1 MNAVDPTAIP
11 TRALLTEQDLAEEFA
26 ASFRAR
32 RLPEKFFY
40 WFPLSVRAWL
50 ELCSDGDYRNYLRS
64 RSTIAR
70 EAGTIAGLLADGPV
84 EVVSLG
90 SGQGD
95 KDLLLLEALRDR
107 GAGVTYLPVDTSQA
121 LLEMACAAALG
132 EGIAAEGLKA
142 DIGNAGHLEALAP
155 ASEAPARLVLL
166 LGNTLGSLDPI
177 AAAADLRR
185 LLRPEDRLLLD
196 AELYGGAETLGGYDN
211 PLNRAFAWAPLHS
224 VGIGDDD
231 GELVFEMAEDRRRP
245 GLYLIPKHFRA
256 DRPAAARLGGEELPL
271 EPGDRLEM
279 NHSYK
284 YAQGTFL
291 GLLRGAGLDPVWE
304 ALSED
309 GRFLT
314 VLTAPR

>member
-1 MNAVDPTAIP
+1 MNAVEPTPIP
-11 TRALLTEQDLAEEFA
+11 IRALLTEHDLAEELV

-32 RLPEKFFY
+32 RLSEKLFY
-40 WFPLSVRAWL
+40 WLPLSVRAWL
-50 ELCSDGDYRNYLRS
+50 ELCSDGDYRNYIRS

-84 EVVSLG
+84 EVLSLG

-95 KDLLLLEALRDR
+95 KDLLLLEAVRDG
-107 GAGVTYLPVDTSQA
+107 GAEVSYTPVDTSQA
-121 LLEMACAAALG
+121 LLEMACAGALG

-142 DIGNAGHLEALAP
+142 DLGNARHLEALAP
-155 ASEAPARLVLL
+155 GPEAPPRLVLL

-177 AAAADLRR
+177 AAAADLRW

-211 PLNRAFAWAPLHS
+211 PLNRDFAWAPLHS
-224 VGIGDDD
+224 VGIRHDD

-245 GLYLIPKHFRA
+245 GLHLIPKHFRA
-256 DRPAAARLGGEELPL
+256 DRPVAARLGGEELRL
-271 EPGDRLEM
+271 EPGERLEM

-284 YAQGTFL
+284 YEREAFL
-291 GLLRGAGLDPVWE
+291 GILRDAGLDPVWE

-309 GRFLT
+309 QRFLT
-314 VLTAPR
+314 VLAAPA